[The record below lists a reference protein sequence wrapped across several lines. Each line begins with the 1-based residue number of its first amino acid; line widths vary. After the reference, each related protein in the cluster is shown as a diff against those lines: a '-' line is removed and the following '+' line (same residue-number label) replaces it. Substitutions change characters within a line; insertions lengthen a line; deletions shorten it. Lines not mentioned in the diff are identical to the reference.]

1 MKRHLMLLTAG
12 LLAIAG
18 DAAAQYPYPYQSP
31 YGQQQ
36 PPSPPVLS
44 PYLNLRN
51 GNFNNAGVNYYNF
64 VRPQMQLQQQ
74 QMLYGSSYNPALDPY
89 PLASDINVLPD
100 SRLPRATGLPVTYM
114 NYGSYF
120 NSLGSIGATTRQPQG
135 AGTPTAG
142 ASPTTAAP
150 STGYRR

>member
-1 MKRHLMLLTAG
+1 MNRHLLMLTAVV
-12 LLAIAG
+12 LATVG
-18 DAAAQYPYPYQSP
+18 HAAAQYPYPYQSP
-31 YGQQQ
+31 YGQQ
-36 PPSPPVLS
+36 PTYSPPVLS

-64 VRPQMQLQQQ
+64 VRPQLQLQQQ
-74 QMLYGSSYNPALDPY
+74 QMLYGSSYNPALEPF

-120 NSLGSIGATTRQPQG
+120 NSLGSIGAATRQPQ
-135 AGTPTAG
+135 AAAAPTAG
-142 ASPTTAAP
+142 GPTATVP